1 MKNKP
6 QDERDWHKRRIEEE
20 RRRAAT
26 AGPGASLSSEA
37 PSPGQRGSPKGRMP
51 VSSPRKK
58 PGHAGLANESRPGL
72 GTRNDDPDP
81 AHKPKG
87 LSPEASQRG
96 QPKATMRG
104 YEEPRPEPR
113 EQSSD
118 PQASDEERST
128 GVSGHMG
135 NT

>member
-6 QDERDWHKRRIEEE
+6 QDQRNRPERGAARKARPFVSGRR
-20 RRRAAT
+20 T
-26 AGPGASLSSEA
+26 K
-37 PSPGQRGSPKGRMP
+37 PGQ
-51 VSSPRKK
+51 
-58 PGHAGLANESRPGL
+58 AGLANESRPGL

-87 LSPEASQRG
+87 RSPEAGQRG
-96 QPKATMRG
+96 QPKATTHG

-113 EQSSD
+113 EQSAD
-118 PQASDEERST
+118 PMAIEEERST

>member
-6 QDERDWHKRRIEEE
+6 QDVRGPRDEHRQQ
-20 RRRAAT
+20 RA
-26 AGPGASLSSEA
+26 
-37 PSPGQRGSPKGRMP
+37 SPKTKAVSGR
-51 VSSPRKK
+51 RKK
-58 PGHAGLANESRPGL
+58 PVHAGLANESRPGL

-81 AHKPKG
+81 AHLPNG
-87 LSPEASQRG
+87 QSREARQRG
-96 QPKATMRG
+96 RPKATIHG

-118 PQASDEERST
+118 PLTSEEERST

>member
-6 QDERDWHKRRIEEE
+6 QDERDWHQRRIEDA
-20 RRRAAT
+20 RQRAKTSAPA
-26 AGPGASLSSEA
+26 AGPSAKSDSTG
-37 PSPGQRGSPKGRMP
+37 PRGSAKARKA
-51 VSSPRKK
+51 VSNRQKK

-81 AHKPKG
+81 AHM
-87 LSPEASQRG
+87 PEG
-96 QPKATMRG
+96 QTAEGKQHGRPKATMHG

-113 EQSSD
+113 EQTDD
-118 PQASDEERST
+118 PLTRDEERST